1 MKKPDPWEASV
12 RRAITGDQDAFA
24 ELYKTFW
31 PLVLATCRVHSNN
44 EEDAIDAAQ
53 QTFINVHRFLPNFKF
68 EAKFSSWLHHICVHE
83 CWGIHR
89 KQSVRAL
96 GHATSFD
103 SEPIHHPNLEH
114 NHADRLPLLEAL
126 GELTPVQYELLYLHL
141 VEGMTHEEIAHATGV
156 TIGTTKRGLF
166 NTRRKIRKFLG
177 VTNVP
182 KKESRKKATCAKNT
196 VAQEVEITAAAKTG
210 TCT

>member
-1 MKKPDPWEASV
+1 MKAPDPWHDVVREAIAGSHE
-12 RRAITGDQDAFA
+12 AFA
-24 ELYKTFW
+24 QLYQTFW
-31 PLVLATCRVHSNN
+31 PFALNVCRLKTNN
-44 EEDAIDAAQ
+44 EEDARDAAQ
-53 QTFINVHRFLPNFKF
+53 QAFIQVHRYLHNFKF

-114 NHADRLPLLEAL
+114 NHSDRLPLLEAL

-166 NTRRKIRKFLG
+166 NTRRKIRRFLG
-177 VTNVP
+177 VTNDH
-182 KKESRKKATCAKNT
+182 KKESRQKTARAKNT
-196 VAQEVEITAAAKTG
+196 VAQETETSAQAAQTSHS
-210 TCT
+210 